1 LISLVRLKA
10 RDTKKSA
17 MNKAT
22 ARLDKKAIRI
32 LVTRRL
38 RAEHSHFNRLKRKE
52 KRSIVAEACKA
63 AERAIKTEEV
73 GVPALTAEE
82 LLGLEKRPEGIMT
95 LEEMARF
102 IENHNQTMLR
112 FTSKA
117 RKKLVKKPLLQIMD
131 GLLDDSL
138 LDRLLAPP
146 GMTPSMRE
154 WMPSRLLRIELLR
167 TPLFP
172 EWSVRKFCGELS
184 ELSRKEERAFCNL
197 PLHRKEMCN
206 HSTLSTFRAS
216 LTFEMRVNLMVYM
229 AHHFLT
235 SGHLGERVLHTID
248 STDVAEPINTRPLDK
263 IEMRDGSFIRFYADL
278 CADCGERRNKRDK
291 SKMFV
296 GYRVHTLCVADVESG
311 IAFPLLSLTVAANH
325 HDSQVLEPLLA
336 LARAVGIELKM
347 LTADEAYADAE
358 KQTSLREEQGLLVVT
373 PSKSKATV
381 PGNVDTESGRV
392 FIDGACETPMRWDGY
407 DKEDGGHVFI
417 CQDDA
422 CPRAVMCAKERIIQM
437 DTGLF
442 GPIPRCVPEACD
454 AVGIRKIAERP
465 FNLLKHMDGL
475 EPCRMKTHATVSAQV
490 VFSQMTGLFKVMA
503 GLRAVP
509 KSADRQRQEVLPFA
523 ANG

>member
-1 LISLVRLKA
+1 
-10 RDTKKSA
+10 

-22 ARLDKKAIRI
+22 GRLDNKAIRI

-38 RAEHSHFNRLKRKE
+38 SAEHPHFNRLKRKE
-52 KRSIVAEACKA
+52 KRRIAADACEAAKQA
-63 AERAIKTEEV
+63 MKTGEMA
-73 GVPALTAEE
+73 VPKLTAEE
-82 LLGLEKRPEGIMT
+82 LLGLGKRPEGIMN
-95 LEEMARF
+95 LDEMGRF
-102 IENHNQTMLR
+102 IENHERTMLR
-112 FTSKA
+112 FPSKT
-117 RKKLVKKPLLQIMD
+117 RKQHIKKTLLQIMD
-131 GLLDDSL
+131 ELLDDSL
-138 LDRLLAPP
+138 LDRLLAPS

-167 TPLFP
+167 TGLFP
-172 EWSVRKFCGELS
+172 EWSVRKFCGYLGEL
-184 ELSRKEERAFCNL
+184 EHKEERAFCNL
-197 PLHRKEMCN
+197 PLHRKEMCD

-229 AHHFLT
+229 AHHFLA
-235 SGHLGERVLHTID
+235 SGRLGDRVLHTMD
-248 STDVAEPINTRPLDK
+248 STDVAEPVNTCPLAK
-263 IEMRDGSFIRFYADL
+263 IEMPDGSFIRFYADL
-278 CADCGERRNKRDK
+278 SCDCGSRRNKRDK

-296 GYRVHTLCVADVESG
+296 GYRIHTLCVADVESG

-336 LARAVGIELKM
+336 LARAVGVELKM

-358 KQTSLREEQGLLVVT
+358 KQIALREEHGLLVVT

-381 PGNVDTESGRV
+381 PGNVDAETGNV

-407 DKEDGGHVFI
+407 DKEDGGHVFV

-422 CPRAVMCAKERIIQM
+422 CPRAALCAKERIIPM

-442 GPIPRCVPEACD
+442 GPIPRCVPEACE

-475 EPCRMKTHATVSAQV
+475 EPCRMKTHATVSAQA

-509 KSADRQRQEVLPFA
+509 KYADRQRQEVLHFA